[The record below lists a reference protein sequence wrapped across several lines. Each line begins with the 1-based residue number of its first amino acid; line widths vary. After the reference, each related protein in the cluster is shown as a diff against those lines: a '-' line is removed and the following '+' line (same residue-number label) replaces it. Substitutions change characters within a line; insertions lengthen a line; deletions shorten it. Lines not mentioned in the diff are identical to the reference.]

1 MDAPDFKHIT
11 VKRKD
16 DAAIVRFRYTRRHEY
31 GDEKALQAE
40 LEKVAGDAG
49 SLLLNLDALEHIS
62 SRFVGMLI
70 ALSKQCSD
78 EDRWLALCRIR
89 PEPLRVLR
97 LCKAD
102 TLIHIYPSEEEARA
116 ALGIAGG

>member
-31 GDEKALQAE
+31 GDEEALQAE
-40 LEKVAGDAG
+40 LERVAGEVG
-49 SLLLNLDALEHIS
+49 SLLLNLDALEHIT

-70 ALSKQCSD
+70 ALSRQSSD
-78 EDRWLALCRIR
+78 ENRQLALCRLR

-102 TLIHIYPSEEEARA
+102 TFLHIYSSEEEARE
-116 ALGIAGG
+116 ALGIAGD